1 MSDDNEKLNL
11 EGNLQSNLKE
21 LGCLMVDSMIS
32 QIHENTELDEKVH
45 ELRKA
50 LKKIRALL
58 RMVREQIEPDIF
70 DRENQRYRDIGRQL
84 EALRE
89 AKVRIETLT
98 ALLENYEHTISKEVF
113 ESLVNTIEETH
124 RKHVSAFGPDQWNEL
139 EVNLANAK
147 NDVKLWIPEANDF
160 DAFSASIKKVYR
172 RGLKAY
178 LSVREQP
185 DAEIFHELRKRAKYL
200 RYQLRFLEDM
210 WPKVFTAL
218 EDSMHDLTDFLGD
231 DHDLH
236 DLKSWLEEH
245 DWPHLSTKEHDLLGF
260 LIQNK
265 QNELRTPALDLASKA
280 YSEKP
285 GRFINRMESYW

>member
-11 EGNLQSNLKE
+11 EGDIQSNIKE
-21 LGCLMVDSMIS
+21 LGTLMIDSMIS
-32 QIHENTELDEKVH
+32 QIQENTDLDEKVH
-45 ELRKA
+45 ELRKS

-58 RMVREQIEPDIF
+58 RMVRAQIDPNVF

-98 ALLENYEHTISKEVF
+98 AILENYEHTISREIF

-124 RKHVSAFGPDQWNEL
+124 RKHVSTFGPDQWNEL
-139 EVNLANAK
+139 EVNLANGK
-147 NDVKLWIPEANDF
+147 NEIGLWVPEASDF

-172 RGLKAY
+172 RGMEAY

-218 EDSMHDLTDFLGD
+218 EDSMHDLTDFLGN

-236 DLKSWLEEH
+236 DLKTWLDENN
-245 DWPHLSTKEHDLLGF
+245 WPHLSKKEQDLLGF
-260 LIQNK
+260 LIENK
-265 QNELRTPALDLASKA
+265 QHELRSPAIDLARKA
-280 YSEKP
+280 YAEKP